1 MSLLLPDHDTKGSC
15 VFKFGGRD
23 RDASGARA
31 PSHSDPLQLV
41 PGGGSCFRRGPGGS
55 FRLDE
60 RRPPLHSHGGGIA
73 TMRWLADA
81 HLEVRRR
88 LVNSL
93 LERLRRRLR
102 ELGRPQHEGPSLD
115 GRRHSSHAPA
125 DDAPPRRTEIELS
138 HPSRSADR
146 TGSGEQASLPAQ
158 QPPPPRSTRLK
169 AAVFSKKR
177 HPGPHRH
184 TGPIWGPTSF
194 LDIGM
199 TAAAADRGGRTPL
212 TLFDTEAVATG
223 AGPRSDRMQ
232 GPLGQPPATAST
244 FEACADVTTQ
254 PWWSSE
260 PPLTQD
266 NAADLPAPRLVGAT
280 PLECAPAL
288 AINPATSR
296 QVPETLP
303 LDADFANAPSVSSPW
318 RRD

>member
-1 MSLLLPDHDTKGSC
+1 
-15 VFKFGGRD
+15 
-23 RDASGARA
+23 
-31 PSHSDPLQLV
+31 
-41 PGGGSCFRRGPGGS
+41 
-55 FRLDE
+55 
-60 RRPPLHSHGGGIA
+60 
-73 TMRWLADA
+73 
-81 HLEVRRR
+81 
-88 LVNSL
+88 VNSL

-102 ELGRPQHEGPSLD
+102 ELGRPVSEAPPSEG
-115 GRRHSSHAPA
+115 GRHSAHAYA
-125 DDAPPRRTEIELS
+125 GDAPQRRTEIEPTS
-138 HPSRSADR
+138 QRQCSDRSG
-146 TGSGEQASLPAQ
+146 TGQEARLPAQ

-184 TGPIWGPTSF
+184 TGPVWGPTSF

-199 TAAAADRGGRTPL
+199 TAAAADRGDRTPL

-244 FEACADVTTQ
+244 FEACADVTTR

-288 AINPATSR
+288 AMNPEKSR
-296 QVPETLP
+296 HMPETP
-303 LDADFANAPSVSSPW
+303 PPAADFTSALSASSPW

>member
-1 MSLLLPDHDTKGSC
+1 MSLLLPDHDTKRDC
-15 VFKFGGRD
+15 VFKIGGRD
-23 RDASGARA
+23 PNASGARA
-31 PSHSDPLQLV
+31 PRHSDPLHPV
-41 PGGGSCFRRGPGGS
+41 PGDGGWFRRGPSGS

-60 RRPPLHSHGGGIA
+60 PRPSLHSHWVGTA
-73 TMRWLADA
+73 TLRWLADA

-102 ELGRPQHEGPSLD
+102 ELGRPLREGPSLD
-115 GRRHSSHAPA
+115 GRRHSSCAAA
-125 DDAPPRRTEIELS
+125 DDAPSRRTEIELS

-146 TGSGEQASLPAQ
+146 TGSGERASLPAQ

-184 TGPIWGPTSF
+184 TGPVWGPTSF

-244 FEACADVTTQ
+244 FEACAEVTTR

-288 AINPATSR
+288 AIDPETSR